1 MNVAKSIAKSIAER
15 IATRIAMNVAMNGAI
30 LARLRVA
37 RGGSSGSLVPQMARN
52 QER

>member
-1 MNVAKSIAKSIAER
+1 MNVAKSIAER

-37 RGGSSGSLVPQMARN
+37 GGSSGSLVPQMARK